1 MSLLVFLVIKP
12 FIGAI
17 LASVVLAY
25 LFYPLYRFLAKKTKN
40 KNFSSLITCFIVI
53 IILLLPLFFIL
64 NTLTK
69 EAYVSYLTSKQKV
82 LQVGDFLNGCDPAD
96 NPFCGLI
103 NYMGDF
109 FNQPKVKYHLG
120 TTIEKVTSYIIDG
133 ASNLVFSIPRFVLNF
148 FVMLF
153 SMFYLFKDEG
163 HMFVNLRKILPLK
176 DVYKKHLFERFGKV
190 ISAIIHGYIVVAI
203 IQGIVGG
210 IGFLIFGVSSP
221 LIWGIVMAFA
231 ALVPFIGTGVIW
243 LPPAL
248 IKLVNGIAN
257 NNTGQII
264 GGILFILYGIIII
277 SSLDNI
283 LRPKIIGNKAKVHP
297 VLILVG
303 VLGGLYMLGFI
314 GIIVGPMILALFS
327 TFIQAYEKDKN
338 GSK

>member
-1 MSLLVFLVIKP
+1 
-12 FIGAI
+12 
-17 LASVVLAY
+17 
-25 LFYPLYRFLAKKTKN
+25 
-40 KNFSSLITCFIVI
+40 
-53 IILLLPLFFIL
+53 
-64 NTLTK
+64 
-69 EAYVSYLTSKQKV
+69 
-82 LQVGDFLNGCDPAD
+82 
-96 NPFCGLI
+96 
-103 NYMGDF
+103 
-109 FNQPKVKYHLG
+109 
-120 TTIEKVTSYIIDG
+120 
-133 ASNLVFSIPRFVLNF
+133 
-148 FVMLF
+148 MLF

>member
-82 LQVGDFLNGCDPAD
+82 LQVGDFLKGCDPAD

-120 TTIEKVTSYIIDG
+120 TTIEKVTINFNYDTG
-133 ASNLVFSIPRFVLNF
+133 F
-148 FVMLF
+148 FV
-153 SMFYLFKDEG
+153 
-163 HMFVNLRKILPLK
+163 
-176 DVYKKHLFERFGKV
+176 
-190 ISAIIHGYIVVAI
+190 SAG
-203 IQGIVGG
+203 
-210 IGFLIFGVSSP
+210 
-221 LIWGIVMAFA
+221 W
-231 ALVPFIGTGVIW
+231 
-243 LPPAL
+243 
-248 IKLVNGIAN
+248 N
-257 NNTGQII
+257 
-264 GGILFILYGIIII
+264 
-277 SSLDNI
+277 
-283 LRPKIIGNKAKVHP
+283 
-297 VLILVG
+297 
-303 VLGGLYMLGFI
+303 
-314 GIIVGPMILALFS
+314 
-327 TFIQAYEKDKN
+327 
-338 GSK
+338 

>member
-1 MSLLVFLVIKP
+1 
-12 FIGAI
+12 
-17 LASVVLAY
+17 
-25 LFYPLYRFLAKKTKN
+25 
-40 KNFSSLITCFIVI
+40 
-53 IILLLPLFFIL
+53 
-64 NTLTK
+64 
-69 EAYVSYLTSKQKV
+69 
-82 LQVGDFLNGCDPAD
+82 
-96 NPFCGLI
+96 
-103 NYMGDF
+103 
-109 FNQPKVKYHLG
+109 
-120 TTIEKVTSYIIDG
+120 
-133 ASNLVFSIPRFVLNF
+133 
-148 FVMLF
+148 
-153 SMFYLFKDEG
+153 
-163 HMFVNLRKILPLK
+163 
-176 DVYKKHLFERFGKV
+176 
-190 ISAIIHGYIVVAI
+190 
-203 IQGIVGG
+203 
-210 IGFLIFGVSSP
+210 LIFGVSSP